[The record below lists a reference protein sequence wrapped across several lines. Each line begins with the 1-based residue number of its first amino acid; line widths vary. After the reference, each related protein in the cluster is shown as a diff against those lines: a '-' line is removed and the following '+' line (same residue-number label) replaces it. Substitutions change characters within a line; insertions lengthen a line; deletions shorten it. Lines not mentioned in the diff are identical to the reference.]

1 MKSLN
6 FLIGLELF
14 TYAMESPTA
23 VVKPGFDDV
32 VSTHDYHTFSWR
44 GKANNGF
51 SERFAENSTVNK
63 HFKKVVSREL
73 EKLDFREAK
82 PDDARVDFLIDFKVS
97 VKNKPNVIAAED
109 AYCPENVQGFGNCF
123 CKYDDKN
130 SYAENTVQYRESTF
144 VIDFIDPK
152 TGRLVWRGS
161 FSGVTQNREIRCEQS

>member
-1 MKSLN
+1 MRSLN
-6 FLIGLELF
+6 FLAGLGLF

-23 VVKPGFDDV
+23 IVKPGFDDV
-32 VSTHDYHTFSWR
+32 VSAYNYHTFSWR
-44 GKANNGF
+44 GKASNGF
-51 SERFAENSTVNK
+51 SERVADNSAVEK

-73 EKLDFREAK
+73 EKLGFREAK

-109 AYCPENVQGFGNCF
+109 AYCPVNVQGFGDYF
-123 CKYDDKN
+123 CKYNDKN
-130 SYAENTVQYRESTF
+130 RYAENTVQYRESTF

-161 FSGVTQNREIRCEQS
+161 FSGLTQNR